1 MATNPELT
9 KKVDTL
15 STNMSG
21 MQTDLVQIKNQLKE
35 IHHALIGNNLGQ
47 EGLVSR
53 VEKLE
58 DVKNKYERKINWL
71 AGYVFGFSTLSVG
84 IIETI
89 KYFLTK

>member
-1 MATNPELT
+1 MAATPELT
-9 KKVDTL
+9 KKVDT
-15 STNMSG
+15 

-71 AGYVFGFSTLSVG
+71 AGYVFGFSTLAVG

-89 KYFLTK
+89 KYLLTK